1 MKKIIVSLATL
12 ILLALLGVFGL
23 KYLHNNP
30 RERVKIEDGSTMTV
44 EELSFYSGGEKLFG
58 KLYYRQPGDG
68 TGQGQTPVVIYFHE
82 PLKTAW
88 PESVIKSLVAKGLS
102 GYACGFRGDAKDAVR
117 IVKRI
122 GRESFASPDMLFL
135 VSDASCA
142 DEIVLAAAKLGQKIQ
157 GLILIEPALTGKAH
171 EIDLRYGKEF
181 LTIDSSRK
189 GEAMSLIEDYLEER
203 GALK

>member
-1 MKKIIVSLATL
+1 MKKLIVSLATL
-12 ILLALLGVFGL
+12 ILVALLGVFGL
-23 KYLHNNP
+23 KYLNNNP

-58 KLYYRQPGDG
+58 RLYYKPTTDG
-68 TGQGQTPVVIYFHE
+68 AQNQTPVVIYFHE

-102 GYACGFRGDAKDAVR
+102 GYACGFRGDAKDAVK

-122 GRESFASPDMLFL
+122 GRESFADPEMLF
-135 VSDASCA
+135 VISDSSCA
-142 DEIVLAAAKLGQKIQ
+142 DEIVLAASKLGHKIQ
-157 GLILIEPALTGKAH
+157 GLVLMEPNLTGKAR

-181 LTIDSSRK
+181 LTINNSQR
-189 GEAMSLIEDYLEER
+189 GEAMPLIEDYLEER

>member
-12 ILLALLGVFGL
+12 ILVALLGVFGL
-23 KYLHNNP
+23 KYLNNNP

-58 KLYYRQPGDG
+58 RLYYKPSTEGSQN
-68 TGQGQTPVVIYFHE
+68 QTPVVIYFHE

-88 PESVIKSLVAKGLS
+88 PESVIKSLVAKELS
-102 GYACGFRGDAKDAVR
+102 GYACGFRGDAKDAVK

-122 GRESFASPDMLFL
+122 GRESFADPDMLFL
-135 VSDASCA
+135 VSDSSCA

-157 GLILIEPALTGKAH
+157 GLILIEPTLTGKAR

-181 LTIDSSRK
+181 LTIDSSQR

>member
-1 MKKIIVSLATL
+1 MKKLIVSLASL

-23 KYLHNNP
+23 KYLNNSP

-58 KLYYRQPGDG
+58 RLYYKPSTDDARN
-68 TGQGQTPVVIYFHE
+68 QTPVVIYFHE

-88 PESVIKSLVAKGLS
+88 PESVIKSLISKGLS
-102 GYACGFRGDAKDAVR
+102 GYACGFRGEAKDAVK

-122 GRESFASPDMLFL
+122 GREPFADLEMLFII
-135 VSDASCA
+135 SDSSCA
-142 DEIVLAAAKLGQKIQ
+142 DEIVLAASKLGHKIQ
-157 GLILIEPALTGKAH
+157 GLILVEPNLTGKAR
-171 EIDLRYGKEF
+171 EIYLRYGKEF
-181 LTIDSSRK
+181 LTIDSSQR
-189 GEAMSLIEDYLEER
+189 GEAMSLIEDYLEGR